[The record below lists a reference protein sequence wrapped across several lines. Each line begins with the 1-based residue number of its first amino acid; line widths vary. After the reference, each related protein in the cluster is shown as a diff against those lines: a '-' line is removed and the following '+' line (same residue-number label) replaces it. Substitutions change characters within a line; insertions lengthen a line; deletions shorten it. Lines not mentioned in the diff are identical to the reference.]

1 MRRRGTSLALLVTL
15 GLAAGGCGGS
25 SSSSSTAS
33 SPTSTETTTSATS
46 AATSPPRRRRTT
58 STAAPTHTTTTTSA
72 TSVASSTTGAP
83 APRAAPPD
91 GLRAGGFYSSYDNCA
106 GACGGSV
113 PAALQRPLHLPI
125 AGCGVSGTHTIAG
138 TAVLGTG
145 PVGPAQSPRPAL
157 SAFINSGWSGARVTW
172 LASAAYTG
180 PILIRG
186 RQIGGPH
193 AVGFGL
199 GNVPYD
205 QLQVNDSAGPSAG
218 GTRQWPAFIRV
229 RGAGCYAYQVDGTSF
244 SDVIVFRPRAP
255 GR

>member
-1 MRRRGTSLALLVTL
+1 MALLVTL

-25 SSSSSTAS
+25 SSTATG
-33 SPTSTETTTSATS
+33 PTSTETTTSATS

-83 APRAAPPD
+83 APRAAPPPD
-91 GLRAGGFYSSYDNCA
+91 GLRSGGSYSSYDNCA

-125 AGCGVSGTHTIAG
+125 AGCGVSGTHAIAG

-157 SAFINSGWSGARVTW
+157 TSFINSAWSGARVTW
-172 LASAAYTG
+172 LASSAYTG

-186 RQIGGPH
+186 REIGGPH

-205 QLQVNDSAGPSAG
+205 QLQVNDSAGPRAG
-218 GTRQWPAFIRV
+218 GTRQWPAFTRL
-229 RGAGCYAYQVDGTSF
+229 RGPGCYAYQVDGTSF
-244 SDVIVFRPRAP
+244 SDVIVFRA
-255 GR
+255 G